1 LGRGT
6 GCMGLG
12 DLERELGLENA
23 DRGLLRQALTH
34 SSYLNENPGSSPASN
49 ERLEFLGDA
58 VIGAIVAEYLYRAF
72 PELPEGELTSLR
84 AAVVRAES
92 LAEWAR
98 ELRLG
103 EALLLGRGEEVHG
116 ARERDA
122 LLSASFE
129 AVVAAVYLQKGYEGA
144 RGVLDRFLPAS
155 IDSVI
160 SRKAAVDAKSR
171 LQQLYQASRQITP
184 LYRVR
189 DISGP
194 DHRPTYSVEVV
205 VGDDVVGRG
214 TGSSKQ
220 TAEQAAAAEALRG
233 FRG

>member
-1 LGRGT
+1 MKLGE
-6 GCMGLG
+6 LA
-12 DLERELGLENA
+12 RELGIEA
-23 DRGLLRQALTH
+23 GEDGLLRQALTH
-34 SSYLNENPGSSPASN
+34 SSYLNENPGAAPTSN

-58 VIGAIVAEYLYRAF
+58 VIGAIVAEYLYRSY

-84 AAVVRAES
+84 AAVVRSEA
-92 LAEWAR
+92 LAGWAR

-103 EALLLGRGEEVHG
+103 EMLLLGRGEEAHG
-116 ARERDA
+116 ARDRDA

-129 AVVAAVYLQKGYEGA
+129 AVMAAVYLQRGYEGT
-144 RGVLDRFLPAS
+144 RDVLDRFLPAS

-160 SRKAAVDAKSR
+160 SRKAALDAKSR

-184 LYRVR
+184 VYRVL

-205 VGDDVVGRG
+205 VGEEVVGRG

-220 TAEQAAAAEALRG
+220 AAEQAAAAEALRA
-233 FRG
+233 FPA